1 MRLAAAG
8 IGAEVIVAKI
18 RTSETDFDM
27 SVDKIVA
34 LSEAGVADSVLSAM
48 VAAAG
53 DTDTSTAAPVSD
65 GNQRSVSPAGVERPA
80 VGGTP
85 AGQVIMRPKAIAGST
100 FRESLRSGGE
110 GPEMVVIP
118 AGSFR
123 MGCLSNDDDCNEYEK
138 PVHGV
143 SIPRPFALSTHEVTF
158 AEYDQFTHPNKVY
171 DEGWG
176 RGDRPVIN
184 VSWEDAQEYVAWLS
198 SQTGAEYRLPSEAEW
213 EYAARAGSTTKY
225 SWGNEIGTNRANCY
239 GDNCGDRWENT
250 SPVGTFSPNGFGLY
264 DMHGNVWEWVED
276 CWNDSY
282 AGAPLDGSPRLQGDC
297 AERVVRGGT
306 WSLPQWALRAAGR
319 YRYSIGERNSESN
332 GFRVA
337 RTLNP

>member
-8 IGAEVIVAKI
+8 IGSEVIVAKI

-34 LSEAGVADSVLSAM
+34 LSEAGVSDSVLSAM

-53 DTDTSTAAPVSD
+53 DTDTSRAAPVVD
-65 GNQRSVSPAGVERPA
+65 ANQRSDIPAGVERPA

-123 MGCLSNDDDCNEYEK
+123 MGCLSNDDDCYDDEK

-143 SIPRPFALSTHEVTF
+143 SISRPFALSTHEVTF
-158 AEYDQFTHPNKVY
+158 EEYDRFTHPNKV
-171 DEGWG
+171 DDKGWG

-184 VSWEDAQEYVAWLS
+184 VSWDDAQEYVSWLS
-198 SQTGAEYRLPSEAEW
+198 AQTGAEYRLPSEAEW

-225 SWGNEIGTNRANCY
+225 SWGNEIGTNRANCD
-239 GDNCGDRWENT
+239 GCGSQWDNKQTAPTGSFAT
-250 SPVGTFSPNGFGLY
+250 NGFGLY

-276 CWNDSY
+276 CLNNSY
-282 AGAPLDGSPRLQGDC
+282 TGAPSDGSPWLQGDC
-297 AERVVRGGT
+297 ARRVVRGGS
-306 WSLPQWALRAAGR
+306 WFSFPSFLRAANRGR
-319 YRYSIGERNSESN
+319 GTSGNRYIGY

-337 RTLNP
+337 RTLTP